1 MNTSEGSVAMIGR
14 WYEPEE
20 VMRMCHISRQS
31 FNRMCRDRLWKCKKM
46 GRKWLVHA
54 SEFE

>member
-1 MNTSEGSVAMIGR
+1 MIGR